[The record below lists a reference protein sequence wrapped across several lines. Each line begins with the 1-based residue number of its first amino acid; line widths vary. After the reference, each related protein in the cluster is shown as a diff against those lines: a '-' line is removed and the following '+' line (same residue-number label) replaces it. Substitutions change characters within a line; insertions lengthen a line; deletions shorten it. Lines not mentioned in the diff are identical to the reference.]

1 MTMAIPSG
9 DTPGTRLATR
19 LAFFN
24 AGFGTA
30 CWAPLVPYV
39 KTRLGVD
46 EAGLGLLLL
55 CLGVG
60 SVMMMPAA
68 GALSGRIG
76 ARTIIL
82 GGSLGLAVT
91 LPLLAIAPTSAAI
104 AIVLFAFGASIGAI
118 DVGANVHA
126 VEVQEAAGIPL
137 MSNFHGLYSAG
148 GLIGAAGMTGAL
160 SIGLAPSVA
169 ALVAAVVLALAT
181 ILASPRLLRTRA
193 GEQTPLF
200 VRPRGIVLLIGVLA
214 FVMFLTEGAMLDWG
228 AVFLTENKDV
238 APSQAGIG
246 YALFAGAMTIGRFS
260 GDRFTRRFGARVM
273 LLAGG
278 LLAALGLLK
287 IVLMPAPLSLIG
299 FLFVGLGAANI
310 VPLLF
315 TQAGRQKVMPAGLA
329 IAAMSMFGYAGV
341 LLGPAL
347 VGFIG
352 KAFGLSVAFGMLA
365 AMVTVVAACS
375 RRATQPV

>member
-1 MTMAIPSG
+1 MTISIPSG

-19 LAFFN
+19 LAFFI

-60 SVMMMPAA
+60 SVLTMPAA

-76 ARTIIL
+76 ARAVIL
-82 GGSLGLAVT
+82 AGSLGLAVT
-91 LPLLAIAPTSAAI
+91 LPLLAVAPTSAAI
-104 AIVLFAFGASIGAI
+104 AVVLFAFGASIGAV

-126 VEVQEAAGIPL
+126 VEVQDAAGVPL
-137 MSNFHGLYSAG
+137 MSNFHGLYSVG

-160 SIGLAPSVA
+160 SVGLAPSVA
-169 ALVAAVVLALAT
+169 ALAAAVILALA
-181 ILASPRLLRTRA
+181 IVVASPRLLRTRA
-193 GEQTPLF
+193 EDHTPLF
-200 VRPRGIVLLIGVLA
+200 VRPRGIVLLIGLLA

-228 AVFLTENKDV
+228 AVFLTENKDFP
-238 APSQAGIG
+238 ASQAGIG
-246 YALFAGAMTIGRFS
+246 YAIFAGAMTIGRFT
-260 GDRFTRRFGARVM
+260 GDRFTRLVGARNM
-273 LLAGG
+273 LLIGAS
-278 LLAALGLLK
+278 LATIGLLK
-287 IVLMPAPLSLIG
+287 IILMPAPLSLIG

-347 VGFIG
+347 VGFVG
-352 KAFGLSVAFGMLA
+352 KAFGLPIAFGMLA

>member
-1 MTMAIPSG
+1 MTISIPSG

-19 LAFFN
+19 LAFFI

-60 SVMMMPAA
+60 SVLTMPAA

-76 ARTIIL
+76 ARAVVL
-82 GGSLGLAVT
+82 AGSLGLAVT
-91 LPLLAIAPTSAAI
+91 LPLLAVAPTSTAI
-104 AIVLFAFGASIGAI
+104 AIVLFAFGASIGAV

-137 MSNFHGLYSAG
+137 MSNFHGLYSVG

-160 SIGLAPSVA
+160 SAGLAPSVA
-169 ALVAAVVLALAT
+169 SLAAAVILALA
-181 ILASPRLLRTRA
+181 IVVASPRLLRTRA
-193 GEQTPLF
+193 EDHTPLF
-200 VRPRGIVLLIGVLA
+200 VRPRGIVLLIGLLA

-228 AVFLTENKDV
+228 AVFLTENKDFP
-238 APSQAGIG
+238 ASQAGIG
-246 YALFAGAMTIGRFS
+246 YALFAGAMTIGRFT
-260 GDRFTRRFGARVM
+260 GDRFTRLVGARNM
-273 LLAGG
+273 LLIG
-278 LLAALGLLK
+278 AALATIGLLK
-287 IVLMPAPLSLIG
+287 IILMPAPLSLIG

-347 VGFIG
+347 VGFVG
-352 KAFGLSVAFGMLA
+352 KAFGLSIAFGMLA

-375 RRATQPV
+375 RRATQPD

>member
-1 MTMAIPSG
+1 MTISIPSG

-19 LAFFN
+19 LSFFI

-60 SVMMMPAA
+60 SVVTMPAA

-76 ARTIIL
+76 ARAVIL
-82 GGSLGLAVT
+82 AGSLGLAVT
-91 LPLLAIAPTSAAI
+91 LPLLAVAPTSAAI
-104 AIVLFAFGASIGAI
+104 AVVLFAFGASIGAV

-137 MSNFHGLYSAG
+137 MSNFHGLYSVG

-160 SIGLAPSVA
+160 WIGLAPSVA
-169 ALVAAVVLALAT
+169 ALAAAFILALA
-181 ILASPRLLRTRA
+181 IVVASPRLLRTRA
-193 GEQTPLF
+193 EDQTPLF
-200 VRPRGIVLLIGVLA
+200 VRPRGIVLLIGLLA

-228 AVFLTENKDV
+228 AVFLTENKDFP
-238 APSQAGIG
+238 ASQAGIG
-246 YALFAGAMTIGRFS
+246 YALFAGAMTIGRFT
-260 GDRFTRRFGARVM
+260 GDRFTRLVGARSM
-273 LLAGG
+273 LLIGAT
-278 LLAALGLLK
+278 LATIGLLK
-287 IVLMPAPLSLIG
+287 IILLPAPLSLIG

-347 VGFIG
+347 VGFVG
-352 KAFGLSVAFGMLA
+352 KAFGLPIAFGMLA

-375 RRATQPV
+375 QRATQPA

>member
-1 MTMAIPSG
+1 MTISIPSG

-19 LAFFN
+19 LAFFI

-60 SVMMMPAA
+60 SVLTMPAA

-76 ARTIIL
+76 ARAVVL
-82 GGSLGLAVT
+82 AGSLGLAVT
-91 LPLLAIAPTSAAI
+91 LPLLAVAPTSAAI
-104 AIVLFAFGASIGAI
+104 AIVLFAFGASIGAV

-137 MSNFHGLYSAG
+137 MSNFHGLYSVG

-160 SIGLAPSVA
+160 SAGLAPSVA
-169 ALVAAVVLALAT
+169 SLAAAFILALA
-181 ILASPRLLRTRA
+181 IVVASPRLLRTRA
-193 GEQTPLF
+193 EDHTPLF
-200 VRPRGIVLLIGVLA
+200 VRPRGIVLLIGLLA

-228 AVFLTENKDV
+228 AVFLTENKDFP
-238 APSQAGIG
+238 ASQAGIG
-246 YALFAGAMTIGRFS
+246 YALFAGAMTIGRFT
-260 GDRFTRRFGARVM
+260 GDRFTRLVGARNM
-273 LLAGG
+273 LLIGAT
-278 LLAALGLLK
+278 LATIGLLK
-287 IVLMPAPLSLIG
+287 IILMPAPLSLIG

-347 VGFIG
+347 VGFVG
-352 KAFGLSVAFGMLA
+352 KAFGLSIAFGMLA